1 MNGIV
6 EVAVVHS
13 PHEET
18 DHTDDLGQELSE
30 LIELLLKRCVFLF
43 LRGFLNFIL
52 DSTNCSFHSS
62 IDYYTDCATIVDDCR
77 RKKHIL
83 LVW

>member
-6 EVAVVHS
+6 EVAVVHN
-13 PHEET
+13 PYEEA
-18 DHTDDLGQELSE
+18 DHTDDLGQELTE
-30 LIELLLKRCVFLF
+30 LVELLLKRCVLFF
-43 LRGFLNFIL
+43 LRCLLNFIL

-62 IDYYTDCATIVDDCR
+62 IDYYTDSATIVNDCR